1 MYKTFEENIVKET
14 ISSQIVVESDLE
26 SEISKLVE
34 KHFKKASSEEA
45 KNSKDCWRAL
55 WGCS

>member
-1 MYKTFEENIVKET
+1 MSKKNEVYKTFEENIVKET

-45 KNSKDCWRAL
+45 KNSKDC
-55 WGCS
+55 